1 MFPHFLLIAI
11 DLLLIGIKNKKA
23 LYISMIMF
31 AISLY
36 CYGVAIYFVPFFLLV
51 ISIYLLKKNE
61 VSKKNIIICILIFSI
76 IAMPMVIFIIISEAL
91 KERKNVFDIFLKGAA
106 EGVGISL
113 KIFPTLVGLFVSI
126 GMLKSSGILDFII
139 KIITPILTFLNFP
152 GEVVPL
158 ALLRPISGSAS
169 MAIATDIIKNNGV
182 DSFIGILASVIMGST
197 ETTLYTIAV
206 YTGSVKVKNTRGI
219 IFAALA
225 ADFTGIMVSLLI
237 CRFMF

>member
-1 MFPHFLLIAI
+1 MKII
-11 DLLLIGIKNKKA
+11 N
-23 LYISMIMF
+23 YI
-31 AISLY
+31 
-36 CYGVAIYFVPFFLLV
+36 
-51 ISIYLLKKNE
+51 
-61 VSKKNIIICILIFSI
+61 SI

-139 KIITPILTFLNFP
+139 K
-152 GEVVPL
+152 
-158 ALLRPISGSAS
+158 ISGSAS

>member
-1 MFPHFLLIAI
+1 MKII
-11 DLLLIGIKNKKA
+11 N
-23 LYISMIMF
+23 YI
-31 AISLY
+31 
-36 CYGVAIYFVPFFLLV
+36 
-51 ISIYLLKKNE
+51 
-61 VSKKNIIICILIFSI
+61 SI

-106 EGVGISL
+106 EGVEISL

-169 MAIATDIIKNNGV
+169 MAIATDIIKSNGV

-206 YTGSVKVKNTRGI
+206 YTSCVKIKKNRGV
-219 IFAALA
+219 LA
-225 ADFTGIMVSLLI
+225 ASLTADLIGILSSVII
-237 CRFMF
+237 CKMLM